1 MKLKL
6 LNLRGLLLVARSRPR
21 RSLAAGGDCIGET
34 LLWRVRRCMVTHFN
48 LIRNYYSHNELLG
61 LSIAELAHSHS
72 VSLDQRSQALDTN
85 QIKLHVTI
93 LQCKILTSKQFFSV
107 VTLLESLLKQTHQ
120 STVSYTHIKV
130 WRFVLSV
137 WGHWTRC
144 VQYLIL
150 SHCGCKELMRTC
162 LLSLL

>member
-1 MKLKL
+1 
-6 LNLRGLLLVARSRPR
+6 
-21 RSLAAGGDCIGET
+21 
-34 LLWRVRRCMVTHFN
+34 MVTHFN

-72 VSLDQRSQALDTN
+72 VSLDQCSQALDTN

-130 WRFVLSV
+130 
-137 WGHWTRC
+137 
-144 VQYLIL
+144 
-150 SHCGCKELMRTC
+150 
-162 LLSLL
+162 